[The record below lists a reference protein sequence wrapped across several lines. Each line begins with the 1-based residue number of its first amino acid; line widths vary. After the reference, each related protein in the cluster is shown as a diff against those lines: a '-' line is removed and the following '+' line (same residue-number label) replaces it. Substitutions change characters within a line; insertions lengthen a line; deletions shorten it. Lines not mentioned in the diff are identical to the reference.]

1 MRIGFFGT
9 PHFAV
14 PSLKMLV
21 SEGYNVVGV
30 FCQPD
35 RKSGRG
41 HKVSFSP
48 VKETAIALGLP
59 VFQFE
64 KIKSAE
70 AVKQI
75 EDLELDLMITAAYG
89 QILSQAILDAPKKGC
104 INVHASLLPK
114 YRGAAPIQWAI
125 INGETST
132 GVTTMFTD
140 IGLDTGDML
149 QKRAVPIGREET
161 GGELYERLA
170 VLGADVLKDTL
181 EALEDGTLVRT
192 PQKEEEATYF
202 PMLNKD
208 MAKLDFS
215 QSAKQLVDRV
225 RALHPIMR
233 CYASLNGMDIKLI
246 QMKQTEAES
255 AGKPGEVL
263 VADPKK
269 GLTIQTGKGAV
280 EVIMIQYPGGK
291 AMEAKAS
298 LLGKPIAVGDVF
310 E

>member
-9 PHFAV
+9 PDFAV

-21 SEGYNVVGV
+21 GEGYHVVGV

-41 HKVSFSP
+41 HKVFFSP
-48 VKETAIALGLP
+48 VKETALALGLP

-64 KIKSAE
+64 KIKSPE
-70 AVKQI
+70 AVEQI
-75 EDLELDLMITAAYG
+75 QKLNLDMMVTAAYG
-89 QILSQAILDAPKKGC
+89 QILSQTILDAPKFGC

-132 GVTTMFTD
+132 GITTMFTD

-149 QKRAVPIGREET
+149 LKRAVPIGRDET

-181 EALEDGTLVRT
+181 EAFKNGTLVRT
-192 PQKEEEATYF
+192 PQKEEEASYY
-202 PMLNKD
+202 PMLSKE
-208 MAKLDFS
+208 MAKLEFS
-215 QSAKQLVDRV
+215 QTAKQLIDRV
-225 RALHPIMR
+225 RALNPIMR
-233 CYASLNGMDIKLI
+233 CYATLSGEEIKLI
-246 QMKQTEAES
+246 QLRLSDMQAK
-255 AGKPGEVL
+255 GKPGEVL
-263 VADPKK
+263 TADPKQ
-269 GLTIQTGKGAV
+269 GLMIKTGDGAV
-280 EVIMIQYPGGK
+280 EAVKIQYPGGK
-291 AMEAKAS
+291 AMDAKAS
-298 LLGKPIAVGDVF
+298 LLGKPIAVGDCF

>member
-1 MRIGFFGT
+1 MRIAFFGT
-9 PHFAV
+9 PYFAV
-14 PSLKMLV
+14 PSLKMLAD
-21 SEGYNVVGV
+21 EGYNVVGV

-48 VKETAIALGLP
+48 VKEKALELGLP
-59 VFQFE
+59 VFQLE
-64 KIKSAE
+64 KIKRPE

-75 EDLELDLMITAAYG
+75 EDLNLDLMVTAAYG
-89 QILSQAILDAPKKGC
+89 QILSQAILDAPKYGC

-114 YRGAAPIQWAI
+114 YRGAAPIQWVI

-132 GVTTMFTD
+132 GITTMFTD

-149 QKRAVPIGREET
+149 LKRAVPIGPEET

-181 EALEDGTLVRT
+181 EALREGTLVRS
-192 PQKEEEATYF
+192 PQKEEEASYY
-202 PMLNKD
+202 PMLTKEI
-208 MAKLDFS
+208 AKLDFT
-215 QSAKQLVDRV
+215 QSAKQLIDRV
-225 RALHPIMR
+225 RALYPIMR
-233 CYASLNGMDIKLI
+233 CHASLNGEDVKLI
-246 QMKQTEAES
+246 QLKNAQTEAK
-255 AGKPGEVL
+255 GKPGEVL
-263 VADPKK
+263 AADAKQ
-269 GLTIQTGKGAV
+269 GLIIQTGEGAV
-280 EVIMIQYPGGK
+280 ETVQIQYPGGK
-291 AMEAKAS
+291 VMEAKAS

>member
-21 SEGYNVVGV
+21 SEGYNVAGV

-48 VKETAIALGLP
+48 IKETALALNLP

-64 KIKSAE
+64 KIKSPE

-75 EDLELDLMITAAYG
+75 EDLNLDLMVTAAYG
-89 QILSQAILDAPKKGC
+89 QILSQAILDAPKLGC

-125 INGETST
+125 LNGETST

-149 QKRAVPIGREET
+149 LKRAVPIGREET
-161 GGELYERLA
+161 GGELYERLS
-170 VLGADVLKDTL
+170 VLGADVLKDTM
-181 EALEDGTLVRT
+181 EALKDGILVRT
-192 PQKEEEATYF
+192 PQKEEEATYY
-202 PMLNKD
+202 PMLSKD

-215 QSAKQLVDRV
+215 QTTKQLIDRV
-225 RALHPIMR
+225 RALNPIMR
-233 CYASLNGMDIKLI
+233 CTANLNGEEIKLI
-246 QMKQTEAES
+246 QLKPADINAT
-255 AGKPGEVL
+255 GKPGEVL

-269 GLTIQTGKGAV
+269 GLVIQTGDGSVAV
-280 EVIMIQYPGGK
+280 ITIQYPGGK
-291 AMEAKAS
+291 AMDAKVS

>member
-21 SEGYNVVGV
+21 SEGYEVVGV

-48 VKETAIALGLP
+48 VKETALSLDLP

-70 AVKQI
+70 AVQQI
-75 EDLELDLMITAAYG
+75 VDLNLDLMITAAYG
-89 QILSQAILDAPKKGC
+89 QILSQAILDAPKLGC

-114 YRGAAPIQWAI
+114 YRGAAPIQWVI

-132 GVTTMFTD
+132 GITTMFTD

-149 QKRAVPIGREET
+149 LKRAVPIGKQET

-181 EALEDGTLVRT
+181 EALKEGTLVRT
-192 PQKEEEATYF
+192 PQKEEDATYF

-208 MAKLDFS
+208 MAKLDFT
-215 QSAKQLVDRV
+215 QTAKQLIDRV
-225 RALHPIMR
+225 RALSPIMR
-233 CYASLNGMDIKLI
+233 CYAHLNGEDIKLI
-246 QMKQTEAES
+246 AMKQAES
-255 AGKPGEVL
+255 DTQGKPGEVL
-263 VADPKK
+263 VANPKQ
-269 GLTIQTGKGAV
+269 GLKIKTGEGAV
-280 EVIMIQYPGGK
+280 EVTQIQYPGGK
-291 AMEAKAS
+291 VMEAKAS
-298 LLGKPIAVGDVF
+298 LLGKPINTGDIF

>member
-14 PSLKMLV
+14 PSLKMLAG
-21 SEGYNVVGV
+21 EGYSVVGV

-41 HKVSFSP
+41 HQVSFSP
-48 VKETAIALGLP
+48 VKAAALALDLP

-64 KIKSAE
+64 KIKRPE
-70 AVKQI
+70 AVRQI
-75 EDLELDLMITAAYG
+75 EDLKLDLMVTAAYG
-89 QILSQAILDAPKKGC
+89 QILSQEILDAPKYGC

-132 GVTTMFTD
+132 GITTMFTD
-140 IGLDTGDML
+140 IGLDTGDIL
-149 QKRAVPIGREET
+149 QKRAVPIGPEET
-161 GGELYERLA
+161 GGALYERLA

-181 EALEDGTLVRT
+181 EALQNGTLVRT
-192 PQKEEEATYF
+192 PQKEEDATYY
-202 PMLNKD
+202 PMLDKK

-225 RALHPIMR
+225 RALFPVMR
-233 CYASLNGMDIKLI
+233 CHASLNGEEIKLVKLI
-246 QMKQTEAES
+246 HAKTDAE
-255 AGKPGEVL
+255 GKPGEVL
-263 VADPKK
+263 AADARQ
-269 GLTIQTGKGAV
+269 GLIIQAKDGAV
-280 EVIMIQYPGGK
+280 EVVQIQYPGGRVMD
-291 AMEAKAS
+291 ARAS
-298 LLGKPIAVGDVF
+298 LLGKPIAAGDFF